1 MCTNDKGES
10 VERLQRVG
18 GWGDIGSVEKMWIL
32 LLSEDMKKC
41 GFSVAIRNLEVL
53 GMSQNSLTF
62 ASLTVHKL
70 KLQELLHL

>member
-1 MCTNDKGES
+1 M
-10 VERLQRVG
+10 G

-41 GFSVAIRNLEVL
+41 GFSVAIRNLKVL
-53 GMSQNSLTF
+53 GMSRNSLTL
-62 ASLTVHKL
+62 ASLKVHKL